1 MTELKVLTHGCL
13 LFSSCNFTLDTP
25 GLNIKK
31 MSVNNDAHF
40 RGILIE
46 FFLLVLG
53 VTFRFFSVAILCSCA
68 EFFFDAEKLVVF
80 SHTVR
85 T

>member
-1 MTELKVLTHGCL
+1 MHNAQCTIGLMELMLRCEMECAKKGVPIGTPFIFEIEVI
-13 LFSSCNFTLDTP
+13 LFC
-25 GLNIKK
+25 
-31 MSVNNDAHF
+31 
-40 RGILIE
+40 
-46 FFLLVLG
+46 LG
-53 VTFRFFSVAILCSCA
+53 VTFGFFAVAILCSCT